1 MALSCR
7 PVVNKVGL
15 VCNYV
20 FNDSSVKHAGLF
32 YMDASGTH
40 VYSGCSVVI
49 DNYILLIKT

>member
-7 PVVNKVGL
+7 PVANKVGL

>member
-7 PVVNKVGL
+7 PVANEVGL

-20 FNDSSVKHAGLF
+20 FNDSSVKHVGLF
-32 YMDASGTH
+32 YMDASGAH
-40 VYSGCSVVI
+40 VYSGRSVVI